1 MDNEKMT
8 APLMAY
14 YEEHSLGFGQDCDLN
29 EESKVL
35 LSQLLSKVQKIKSFD
50 KNNERWKFWISV
62 PRGTFEDYAELRDSA
77 DYKTH
82 KAFVQSWKDWFPK
95 EVYWY
100 EVIIVS
106 ANGCVL
112 ILINNSTVLS
122 ISPQYQAVW
131 DKRDFSDLLVFLSD
145 EVEKIISGL
154 SAGTYNEYLNSVLP
168 YEYRKGVI
176 SRAKLWEISLRQKE
190 YYCGSLSA
198 AEIGKFADYDSKK
211 TVEHIKGMTAQ
222 LYYNACAI
230 CYTVARFNG
239 LDGMTPKQI
248 YLRFADNRDGG
259 LSTIEDSSVE
269 AFERWFNLTDKE
281 KWEIQNPS
289 HMWQISQGSTH
300 TIICLYVDVN
310 ENGYYLTL
318 AGGEHCRTDEVVRM
332 FNALRANG
340 FPVYYHSHERIT
352 KALLGQDEVGI
363 VPCFKRPFLYWYGGF
378 KNSDVISFV
387 QLDEEE
393 FTKEEIAEIVKAA
406 QWFELYKFE
415 LQGDSL

>member
-50 KNNERWKFWISV
+50 KNNERWKFWVSV

-122 ISPQYQAVW
+122 ISPQYQAEW

-154 SAGTYNEYLNSVLP
+154 SAGTYNEYLNSALP
-168 YEYRKGVI
+168 YRSEERRVG
-176 SRAKLWEISLRQKE
+176 KE
-190 YYCGSLSA
+190 
-198 AEIGKFADYDSKK
+198 
-211 TVEHIKGMTAQ
+211 
-222 LYYNACAI
+222 
-230 CYTVARFNG
+230 
-239 LDGMTPKQI
+239 
-248 YLRFADNRDGG
+248 
-259 LSTIEDSSVE
+259 
-269 AFERWFNLTDKE
+269 
-281 KWEIQNPS
+281 
-289 HMWQISQGSTH
+289 
-300 TIICLYVDVN
+300 
-310 ENGYYLTL
+310 
-318 AGGEHCRTDEVVRM
+318 CR
-332 FNALRANG
+332 L
-340 FPVYYHSHERIT
+340 
-352 KALLGQDEVGI
+352 
-363 VPCFKRPFLYWYGGF
+363 
-378 KNSDVISFV
+378 
-387 QLDEEE
+387 
-393 FTKEEIAEIVKAA
+393 
-406 QWFELYKFE
+406 
-415 LQGDSL
+415 